1 MARQSQKIQAIP
13 EASPEDIGETAP
25 QAAQLKTPKATVV
38 EARPRLASETAE
50 TSEKP
55 ETPKAPK
62 STETEA
68 QAFDVWESMTNT
80 EALDALAKMNRTM
93 LDSMASLQ
101 REVMEFGNARL
112 NRDLEHQ
119 EALSQCTN
127 MQEAMQAHSDFAQQ
141 AMQHYADE
149 MAKLL
154 NLSAKVSR
162 ECWSPF
168 EDATR
173 AAFETIKPR

>member
-1 MARQSQKIQAIP
+1 MARQTQKIQEIP
-13 EASPEDIGETAP
+13 EASPQATAETMP
-25 QAAQLKTPKATVV
+25 QSAELKTHRARAVPT
-38 EARPRLASETAE
+38 RPRLASETVETPE
-50 TSEKP
+50 TSERP
-55 ETPKAPK
+55 ETPKSA
-62 STETEA
+62 ETEA

-93 LDSMASLQ
+93 LDSMATLQ

-112 NRDLEHQ
+112 NQDLEHQ
-119 EALSQCTN
+119 ETLSQCTN
-127 MQEAMQAHSDFAQQ
+127 LQDAMQAHSDFAQQ

-154 NLSAKVSR
+154 SLSAKVSR
-162 ECWSPF
+162 DCWSPF

-173 AAFETIKPR
+173 AAFDTIKPR